1 MIRFR
6 DYLGKKLKND
16 EFAKGFERE
25 LQFAR
30 LAVAIAEARE
40 NQKLTQSDLASKA
53 RITQQQLSKVE
64 NAMACK
70 VETLLKVC
78 DALGLDLVLS
88 PRKAKAAVTRKRVR
102 RGVSAASSK
111 RAVGMTLAQP
121 KQGTSNRAAR
131 V

>member
-6 DYLGKKLKND
+6 DYLGKKLRND
-16 EFAKGFERE
+16 EFAKGFEME

-30 LAVAIAEARE
+30 LAVGIAEARE

-53 RITQQQLSKVE
+53 HITQQQLSKVE
-64 NAMACK
+64 NSKACK

-78 DALGLDLVLS
+78 DALGMDLVLS
-88 PRKAKAAVTRKRVR
+88 PRKAKVAGTRKRAGR
-102 RGVSAASSK
+102 RISATSSK
-111 RAVGMTLAQP
+111 RFVGKAQL
-121 KQGTSNRAAR
+121 KQGTVKRVAR

>member
-6 DYLGKKLKND
+6 DHLGQKLKND

-30 LAVAIAEARE
+30 LAVELAEARE

-78 DALGLDLVLS
+78 NALGMDLVLS
-88 PRKAKAAVTRKRVR
+88 PRKEKAPVTRKTASRAI
-102 RGVSAASSK
+102 SAASPN
-111 RAVGMTLAQP
+111 RRVGKALVQG
-121 KQGTSNRAAR
+121 KQGTGKRAMRA
-131 V
+131 